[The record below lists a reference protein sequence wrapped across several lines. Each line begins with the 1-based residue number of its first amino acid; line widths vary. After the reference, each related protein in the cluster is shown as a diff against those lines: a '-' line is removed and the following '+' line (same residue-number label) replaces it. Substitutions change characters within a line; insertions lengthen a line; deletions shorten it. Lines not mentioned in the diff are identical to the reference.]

1 MVLLSNYWKW
11 VFLCLT
17 KGCPQL
23 KSKSLRPSTMP
34 ILRLSQTEKRQMSR
48 VARLLDWN
56 CKRAAS
62 IAVDQIA
69 PLNCHR
75 ENMLGMITLGWVR
88 VKGCSLA

>member
-1 MVLLSNYWKW
+1 
-11 VFLCLT
+11 
-17 KGCPQL
+17 
-23 KSKSLRPSTMP
+23 
-34 ILRLSQTEKRQMSR
+34 MSR

-75 ENMLGMITLGWVR
+75 ENMAGDDHVGLGASEGLLIGMIVQQGMLTQHRAVGR
-88 VKGCSLA
+88 